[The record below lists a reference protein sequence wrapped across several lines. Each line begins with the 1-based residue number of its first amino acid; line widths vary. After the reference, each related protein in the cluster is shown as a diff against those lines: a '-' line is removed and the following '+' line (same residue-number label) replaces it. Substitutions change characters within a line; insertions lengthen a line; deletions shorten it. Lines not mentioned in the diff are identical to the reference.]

1 MKSLKPPPNGPV
13 LAAFVV
19 GHAAN
24 IMDIAG
30 AWEVFQDTHIEGRG
44 PGFVTELVSDTM
56 APIVAGGRMVLQ
68 PKYTYDTM
76 PAAPNVI
83 VMGAQ
88 AEHTQAKLDWIRKAS
103 ATADLTMSVCIGAFL
118 LARTGLLDGITATT
132 HHDFYDAF
140 SKEFPKV
147 DVVRGVRYVE
157 HDRIASAGGLTS
169 GIELALRVVERYY
182 GEKTAAQ
189 TANFM
194 EYTRSPE
201 RPAIA

>member
-1 MKSLKPPPNGPV
+1 VKQLKLPGKDPV
-13 LAAFVV
+13 LVAFVV

-30 AWEVFQDTHIEGRG
+30 AWEVFGDTEIDGRG
-44 PGFVTELVSDTM
+44 HGFAMELVSDTM
-56 APIVAGGRMVLQ
+56 EPIVAGGGLVIQ
-68 PKYTYDTM
+68 PKFTYDTL

-103 ATADLTMSVCIGAFL
+103 ADADLTMSVCIGAFL

-132 HHDFYDAF
+132 HHDFYD
-140 SKEFPKV
+140 EFAKDFPNV
-147 DVVRGVRYVE
+147 ELVRGPRYVE
-157 HDRIASAGGLTS
+157 HDSIATAGGLTS

-182 GEKTAAQ
+182 GSEAAAKTAYM
-189 TANFM
+189 M
-194 EYTRSPE
+194 EYTRSPQ
-201 RPAIA
+201 RPAEQ